1 MAMAA
6 TIPPGGVFELICS
19 KSENLRP
26 CREDP
31 SDGRKTCLFDMPR
44 LPNQLEP
51 PFSDAVSVR
60 RCLAHR
66 FLIANGSSVQRRY
79 VMRVFFTPA
88 ASAQSPSPDLFQQPQ
103 NIPDQKLDAAA
114 AAIKRVA
121 GLKQDYQQRIAAAA
135 PADQERLLNEAV
147 NAMSKAVTEQG
158 LSVEEYDSIMEVAQN
173 DPDIREK
180 IRQRIRPSAQ

>member
-60 RCLAHR
+60 RCLAYR

-79 VMRVFFTPA
+79 ERLA
-88 ASAQSPSPDLFQQPQ
+88 ALFARCPPLCVRRGSGRPVDNDQVSHGTVQPQ
-103 NIPDQKLDAAA
+103 RHHFLV
-114 AAIKRVA
+114 R
-121 GLKQDYQQRIAAAA
+121 G
-135 PADQERLLNEAV
+135 
-147 NAMSKAVTEQG
+147 
-158 LSVEEYDSIMEVAQN
+158 
-173 DPDIREK
+173 
-180 IRQRIRPSAQ
+180 